1 MAPSPASEPLPAPL
15 PLPAPGNERQRLV
28 AVAAEGLAS
37 GAPLNMGGKLLQGWL
52 ASSGV
57 PLELIGVI
65 PQLAGLPYAF
75 KFLWAPLLDRWPIAR
90 PDRRRGWMLVLQLC
104 LVVVLLVL
112 ALVATR
118 APTPAR
124 TGRG

>member
-1 MAPSPASEPLPAPL
+1 MASSPQSEPAKAAIAA
-15 PLPAPGNERQRLV
+15 PAPGSERQRLV

-90 PDRRRGWMLVLQLC
+90 PDRRRGWMVVLQ
-104 LVVVLLVL
+104 
-112 ALVATR
+112 VA
-118 APTPAR
+118 
-124 TGRG
+124 